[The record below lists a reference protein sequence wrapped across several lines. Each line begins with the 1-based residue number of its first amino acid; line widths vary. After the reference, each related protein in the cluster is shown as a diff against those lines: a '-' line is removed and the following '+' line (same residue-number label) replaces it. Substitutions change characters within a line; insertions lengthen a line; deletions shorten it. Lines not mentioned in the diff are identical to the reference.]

1 MAANMDRR
9 TESHSE
15 PMPQAVQRSLETALA
30 RIQNET
36 AARKLWT
43 DCFTAADRR
52 KFAEPWPAVWKKHN
66 IIGMWHIARG
76 TPTWNECIVEVAH
89 ALGFINGPLRESL
102 LEALGANTHTGKASG
117 ARARS
122 TAAIPHWDD
131 DARELRYRGQLVRVV
146 KRPDQ
151 AHNIVAILRKFQEA
165 GWPARIDDPFRRQS
179 SDQTRR
185 RDVEN
190 LNKRLLKP
198 LLKFACDGNGTGF
211 LWKKIAQPTAKKT
224 AKRSRR

>member
-1 MAANMDRR
+1 MAASMDRK
-9 TESHSE
+9 TESHTE
-15 PMPQAVQRSLETALA
+15 PLPQAVQRSLETSLA

-36 AARKLWT
+36 AARELWT
-43 DCFTAADRR
+43 NRFTAADRR
-52 KFAEPWPAVWKKHN
+52 KFAEPWPAVWKKHT

-89 ALGFINGPLRESL
+89 ALGFLNGPRRESL
-102 LEALGANTHTGKASG
+102 LEALGADTRPGQTTAPRTRPAA
-117 ARARS
+117 AR
-122 TAAIPHWDD
+122 PHWDE
-131 DARELRYRGQLVRVV
+131 DARELRYRRQLVRVV

-151 AHNIVAILRKFQEA
+151 AHNIVAILRKFQDA

-198 LLKFACDGNGTGF
+198 LLKFECDGSGTGF
-211 LWKKIAQPTAKKT
+211 LWKKIAQPKAK
-224 AKRSRR
+224 

>member
-1 MAANMDRR
+1 MDRK

-52 KFAEPWPAVWKKHN
+52 KFAEPWPEVWKKHN

-89 ALGFINGPLRESL
+89 ALGFINGPRRESL
-102 LEALGANTHTGKASG
+102 LEALGANTHTGNVFGK
-117 ARARS
+117 RARS
-122 TAAIPHWDD
+122 TGARPHWDD
-131 DARELRYRGQLVRVV
+131 EARELRYLGQLVRVV
-146 KRPDQ
+146 KKPKQ
-151 AHNIVAILRKFQEA
+151 AHNIVTILPEFQAA
-165 GWPARIDDPFRRQS
+165 GWPARIDDPLRRQS
-179 SDQTRR
+179 SDQTLCANDR
-185 RDVEN
+185 
-190 LNKRLLKP
+190 
-198 LLKFACDGNGTGF
+198 
-211 LWKKIAQPTAKKT
+211 
-224 AKRSRR
+224 

>member
-1 MAANMDRR
+1 MAGKKEA
-9 TESHSE
+9 E
-15 PMPQAVQRSLETALA
+15 QAELPAVMRQSLEALLQK
-30 RIQNET
+30 IYNET
-36 AARKLWT
+36 AKRELWT
-43 DCFTAADRR
+43 NRFTATDRR
-52 KFAEPWPAVWKKHN
+52 KFPGGDAALQNHN
-66 IIGMWHIARG
+66 IIELWHMARG
-76 TPTWNECIVEVAH
+76 TATWNQCVVEVAY
-89 ALGFINGPLRESL
+89 ALGFINDARRASL
-102 LEALGANTHTGKASG
+102 LEALGAMPSQSKGGS
-117 ARARS
+117 RS
-122 TAAIPHWDD
+122 SAVPHWDE

-151 AHNIVAILRKFQEA
+151 AHNIVKILREFQEA

>member
-9 TESHSE
+9 TVSHSE
-15 PMPQAVQRSLETALA
+15 PIPQAVQRSLESALA
-30 RIQNET
+30 RISNET

-52 KFAEPWPAVWKKHN
+52 KFAEPWPEVWKKHN

-76 TPTWNECIVEVAH
+76 TPTWNECIIEIAH
-89 ALGFINGPLRESL
+89 ALGFINVQRRHSL
-102 LEALGANTHTGKASG
+102 LDELGAKPRAGM
-117 ARARS
+117 ARNSRPSAV
-122 TAAIPHWDD
+122 PHWDE
-131 DARELRYRGQLVRVV
+131 DARELRYLGQVVRVV
-146 KRPDQ
+146 KKPKQ
-151 AHNIVAILRKFQEA
+151 AHNIVGILRAFEDA
-165 GWPARIDDPFRRQS
+165 GWPRRIDDPHRRKP

-198 LLKFACDGNGTGF
+198 LLKFECDGNGTGF